1 MDATFRPA
9 LHTARKLIEAKDEK
23 EIVQTLLQT
32 SLEITGAEG
41 ASFVPLDERG
51 YPLALTHLGQ
61 FPGSIPDAWL
71 EYLATPPV
79 RQKCSQCGHKGRLV
93 KECQLIAG
101 PFSAAS
107 GIYCFPVYYEDH
119 ELGILNLYM
128 PAPAILDVLEL
139 MEFLIESSALAIAN
153 DRLRR
158 RELAMFTQFRS
169 VRSENDHESPKNQ
182 LDRQTCVEDR
192 LAEVEYRIL
201 MEERTRLAREIHDG
215 LAQTLGFLKLQASQ
229 LISSLEKNQSEQM
242 KQLSLSLY
250 DALADAYLDAR
261 EAINMLR
268 VVPGEP
274 GDARLVNWLSRMIE
288 GFREN
293 TDLQV
298 NLVEYSVQRSFP
310 NEVHLQMI
318 RIIQEALINVRKHAQ
333 AHQVQISCREIDQV
347 FVVEVKDDG
356 QGFCADEVPEPSQH
370 GLRGMRERAGLI
382 GADLEFISQP
392 QQGTTV
398 RLTLPIQPEWG
409 NT

>member
-1 MDATFRPA
+1 MDVAFRPA
-9 LHTARKLIEAKDEK
+9 LNTARKLIEAKDEK
-23 EIVQTLLQT
+23 EIVQILLQI
-32 SLEITGAEG
+32 SLVITGAEG

-61 FPGSIPDAWL
+61 FPISIPDAWL

-79 RQKCSQCGHKGRLV
+79 RQKCSQCEHRGQLV
-93 KECQLIAG
+93 KECQLIEG
-101 PFSAAS
+101 PFTGSS
-107 GIYCFPVYYEDH
+107 GIYCLPVRYENH
-119 ELGILNLYM
+119 ELGILNLYV
-128 PAPAILDVLEL
+128 PATGILDALESL
-139 MEFLIESSALAIAN
+139 EFFINSSALAIAN

-169 VRSENDHESPKNQ
+169 IRQKNDNGSPENQ
-182 LDRQTCVEDR
+182 LDQQICFEDR

-229 LISSLEKNQSEQM
+229 LISSLEKNQSEQI

-250 DALADAYLDAR
+250 AAIADAYLDAR

-274 GDARLVNWLSRMIE
+274 GEARLEKWLRRMIE
-288 GFREN
+288 GFQEN

-310 NEVHLQMI
+310 NEIHLQVI
-318 RIIQEALINVRKHAQ
+318 RIIQEALINVRKHAH

-370 GLRGMRERAGLI
+370 GLKGMRERAGLI
-382 GADLEFISQP
+382 GADLEFFSQP

-398 RLTLPIQPEWG
+398 RLSLPIQPEWE
-409 NT
+409 NP